1 MELGEV
7 VVAATGIQKFF
18 GEHHVLRGVDL
29 EVRRHE
35 TVMLI
40 GRSGSGKTTFL
51 RCLNFLEEPT
61 AGSVRIGDITVDADP
76 LHARGRAHR
85 EQIRQLRMRPG
96 WCSRTSTC
104 SRT

>member
-1 MELGEV
+1 
-7 VVAATGIQKFF
+7 
-18 GEHHVLRGVDL
+18 
-29 EVRRHE
+29 
-35 TVMLI
+35 MLI

-61 AGSVRIGDITVDADP
+61 IGSVRIGDITVEADP
-76 LHARGRAHR
+76 LHARSRATGSTSVSCGSG
-85 EQIRQLRMRPG
+85 PG